1 MSLSVGSYHQAP
13 RCLCGAHNTCVER
26 APCRAV
32 GTVAAPEHTH
42 VLWVYTSQ
50 IFDLSLVI
58 LENSIYTLDIDT
70 LVRLRGSSPEMYE
83 WPKGASGTAWEGGP
97 SSGTAGSGAAG
108 RAAGLRAQTTGGP
121 EADGAAR
128 ARRQA
133 ELRKARVLAAG
144 GERMKQVSG
153 QGGAAGSARDGR
165 QRRKKRA
172 NMAT

>member
-1 MSLSVGSYHQAP
+1 M
-13 RCLCGAHNTCVER
+13 CCG
-26 APCRAV
+26 
-32 GTVAAPEHTH
+32 
-42 VLWVYTSQ
+42 VYIPQ

-70 LVRLRGSSPEMYE
+70 LVRLRLLSRDVRVAERGV
-83 WPKGASGTAWEGGP
+83 GDGVGGGP
-97 SSGTAGSGAAG
+97 SSVPAGSGAAG

-133 ELRKARVLAAG
+133 ELRQARVLAAG

-153 QGGAAGSARDGR
+153 QGGAAGSAGDGR
-165 QRRKKRA
+165 RRRKKRA
-172 NMAT
+172 KRGMPAFLRNAHNLEPRPRRR